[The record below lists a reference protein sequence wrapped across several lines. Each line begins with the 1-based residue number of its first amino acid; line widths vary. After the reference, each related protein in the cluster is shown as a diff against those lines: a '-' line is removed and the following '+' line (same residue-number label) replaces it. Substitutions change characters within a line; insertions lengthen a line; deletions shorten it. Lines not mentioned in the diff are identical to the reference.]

1 MTNVL
6 RLLWVMCHVLCSR
19 DLPFDSYDRR
29 DLLLHPSA
37 RGGAAAVL
45 QGECIARGRTPV
57 VQCWLSFGHRDPVSE
72 PASAHFLRLH
82 SGQRRI
88 GILLWV
94 RRGKQGQS
102 WHIPGMELDIHQMP
116 PPPKISIGGV
126 LSTNRESNGSPSG
139 FLRWKFR
146 QHSLCILVTVLL
158 QVLILTA
165 LTLGN
170 TDWRRAPLCGC
181 EMLRM

>member
-102 WHIPGMELDIHQMP
+102 WHIPGMEFEIHQIP
-116 PPPKISIGGV
+116 PPPK
-126 LSTNRESNGSPSG
+126 SPSVVY
-139 FLRWKFR
+139 FR
-146 QHSLCILVTVLL
+146 QTVRATVLPRVFSDGSFDNIHCVFWS
-158 QVLILTA
+158 QCCC
-165 LTLGN
+165 
-170 TDWRRAPLCGC
+170 RC
-181 EMLRM
+181 